1 MSDSSHSAHECSK
14 KTAGQLAATTLGA
27 LGIVF
32 GDIGTSPLYA
42 LRECF
47 HGPHGIELNSTNIYG
62 VLSLIV
68 WSLILVISIKYLL
81 VVMRADNK
89 GEGGILALMSLS
101 IEKKQT
107 SSKIRLNPFL
117 ALGVFGAALLYGD
130 GIITPAISVLSAVEG
145 LKVATPVFDSYVGI
159 ISFVILIA
167 LFMVQKKGT
176 ASIGKAFG
184 PIILLWFVVLG
195 LLGIR
200 GIINEPS
207 VLYAFNPQYGLHFLL
222 ENGWHGFIVLGTVV
236 LVVTGGEALY
246 ADMGHFGK
254 FPIQLGWFTVALPAL
269 LLQYFGQG
277 ALLLSNPSAVENPF
291 YMLAPSWALFPLVF
305 LATCAAVIASQA
317 LITGAFS
324 MSHQAVQLGFLP
336 RIEIRHTSSREMGQI
351 YVPLVNWLLCIG
363 TLYLVFEFGTSSRLA
378 AAYGIAVTGTMLITT
393 ILTYLVMRRRWNW
406 SKYVAAPVIGIFII
420 IDSAYLGANAFKIL
434 DGGFVPLIIGGVIF
448 AIMTTWKKGRLIL
461 SERLR
466 ELSIPLD
473 RFIKH
478 IVPEVKGKSPG
489 TAVFMTANFGIT
501 PPALLQNVTHNQVL
515 HDNIVLFTIS
525 TKPVPHVPDSERVQ
539 VKFIGDNFYTV
550 IVHYGF
556 MDNPNVP
563 EALQLCSQH
572 GLLIESKRTIFFL
585 GRETLIAT
593 HRPGMAIWREHLF
606 AFMSRNAQRATDYFQ
621 IPSNQVVEIGT
632 VVEL

>member
-1 MSDSSHSAHECSK
+1 
-14 KTAGQLAATTLGA
+14 
-27 LGIVF
+27 
-32 GDIGTSPLYA
+32 
-42 LRECF
+42 
-47 HGPHGIELNSTNIYG
+47 
-62 VLSLIV
+62 
-68 WSLILVISIKYLL
+68 
-81 VVMRADNK
+81 
-89 GEGGILALMSLS
+89 
-101 IEKKQT
+101 
-107 SSKIRLNPFL
+107 
-117 ALGVFGAALLYGD
+117 
-130 GIITPAISVLSAVEG
+130 
-145 LKVATPVFDSYVGI
+145 
-159 ISFVILIA
+159 
-167 LFMVQKKGT
+167 
-176 ASIGKAFG
+176 
-184 PIILLWFVVLG
+184 
-195 LLGIR
+195 
-200 GIINEPS
+200 
-207 VLYAFNPQYGLHFLL
+207 NPQYGLHFLL

-277 ALLLSNPSAVENPF
+277 ALLLNNPGAVENPF

-406 SKYVAAPVIGIFII
+406 SKYIAAPVIGIFII
-420 IDSAYLGANAFKIL
+420 IDAAYLGANAFKIL
-434 DGGFVPLIIGGVIF
+434 DGGFVPLIIGAVIF

-563 EALQLCSQH
+563 EALQL
-572 GLLIESKRTIFFL
+572 
-585 GRETLIAT
+585 
-593 HRPGMAIWREHLF
+593 
-606 AFMSRNAQRATDYFQ
+606 
-621 IPSNQVVEIGT
+621 
-632 VVEL
+632 